1 MMSFLPKGKTTQT
14 AFKWPWR
21 GESQLSA
28 HLLID
33 IPPEIELSDYRRL
46 PSPGNES
53 PSGLLHGEDFKEEV
67 IPDLDIFFE
76 RLYEYFCAKG
86 LRCII
91 TKWIIEILNVTFM
104 VCCIG
109 FFFLFVDWP
118 ALGDLKC
125 GVEAL
130 ESGAKPCDLMKLIK
144 YRPLDPFTF
153 TKFITIGS
161 MVILSTYG
169 IINFVKFF
177 VKLRSTLKVRD
188 FYCNSLKVTDLE
200 IQTISWPR
208 VVEKVVL
215 LQKSQRLCV
224 VKDLTEHDIIMRI
237 MRKQNYLIGMVNKG
251 IIALP
256 IPSWLP
262 GVGPTVSSRM
272 HGKKSYLMLPKALE
286 WTLNWCIFQTM
297 FDRKFCVRKDILTS
311 PSLLKKR
318 LVFMGIAMFL
328 LSPCLVIFPLVYLFL
343 RYAEEF
349 YNHPSTASSR
359 KWSNL
364 SKWILREY
372 NEVDHFFK
380 HRLNN
385 SSVNSLNYLK
395 QFPTPL
401 VSIIAKFISFVS
413 GGLAGILLILGFLGE
428 SILEGHVFGRN
439 LLWYT
444 IVFGTIATVSRNV
457 VVDELQVIDPEGAM
471 SFVLQQTHYMPKRW
485 RGKEGSELVR
495 RDFES
500 LFQYTITML
509 LEEMASIFITPYLLI
524 FVVPKR
530 VDDILRFISD
540 FTVYVDGVGDVCS
553 LSMFDLRR
561 HGNRNYGSPH
571 NAVKSMRSSQGKME
585 KSLLSFQST
594 YTSWEPNADG
604 KKFICNLQKFKEKQI
619 RQHTFQTTESSQLGL
634 SCRGQTAVF
643 HRLLP
648 RNIYPGN
655 GVIFNF
661 DPLGLLD
668 TDQRACPYI
677 LDWYYTHQHTNREA
691 GSSSHLNE
699 ASPEQQEEIWP
710 PLSKPLTEIEDE
722 QIWDSDLYRRARS
735 YLEAST
741 SSAFFR
747 QATTFKRHG
756 REQNS
761 TSHQWWAQAS
771 RQQADP
777 RNSFQGPPQDSFL
790 EPPDFRN
797 HLEASHD
804 SSHQSDCR
812 LTSRRSTDP
821 QDSFVEPP
829 DFGDYMSCHSSSY
842 HGDETSDGNSEL
854 DQSNNSWRSPHALSK
869 TRYMGDDDLDLE
881 QGPSFHFTDAPQK
894 DSGSE
899 GDGHGVAN
907 IYSSTPASLPV
918 RIIPRSSDPV

>member
-1 MMSFLPKGKTTQT
+1 M
-14 AFKWPWR
+14 
-21 GESQLSA
+21 
-28 HLLID
+28 
-33 IPPEIELSDYRRL
+33 
-46 PSPGNES
+46 
-53 PSGLLHGEDFKEEV
+53 
-67 IPDLDIFFE
+67 
-76 RLYEYFCAKG
+76 
-86 LRCII
+86 
-91 TKWIIEILNVTFM
+91 
-104 VCCIG
+104 
-109 FFFLFVDWP
+109 
-118 ALGDLKC
+118 
-125 GVEAL
+125 
-130 ESGAKPCDLMKLIK
+130 
-144 YRPLDPFTF
+144 
-153 TKFITIGS
+153 
-161 MVILSTYG
+161 
-169 IINFVKFF
+169 
-177 VKLRSTLKVRD
+177 
-188 FYCNSLKVTDLE
+188 
-200 IQTISWPR
+200 
-208 VVEKVVL
+208 
-215 LQKSQRLCV
+215 
-224 VKDLTEHDIIMRI
+224 
-237 MRKQNYLIGMVNKG
+237 
-251 IIALP
+251 
-256 IPSWLP
+256 
-262 GVGPTVSSRM
+262 
-272 HGKKSYLMLPKALE
+272 
-286 WTLNWCIFQTM
+286 
-297 FDRKFCVRKDILTS
+297 
-311 PSLLKKR
+311 
-318 LVFMGIAMFL
+318 
-328 LSPCLVIFPLVYLFL
+328 
-343 RYAEEF
+343 
-349 YNHPSTASSR
+349 
-359 KWSNL
+359 
-364 SKWILREY
+364 
-372 NEVDHFFK
+372 
-380 HRLNN
+380 
-385 SSVNSLNYLK
+385 
-395 QFPTPL
+395 
-401 VSIIAKFISFVS
+401 
-413 GGLAGILLILGFLGE
+413 
-428 SILEGHVFGRN
+428 
-439 LLWYT
+439 
-444 IVFGTIATVSRNV
+444 
-457 VVDELQVIDPEGAM
+457 
-471 SFVLQQTHYMPKRW
+471 
-485 RGKEGSELVR
+485 
-495 RDFES
+495 
-500 LFQYTITML
+500 
-509 LEEMASIFITPYLLI
+509 
-524 FVVPKR
+524 
-530 VDDILRFISD
+530 
-540 FTVYVDGVGDVCS
+540 
-553 LSMFDLRR
+553 
-561 HGNRNYGSPH
+561 
-571 NAVKSMRSSQGKME
+571 
-585 KSLLSFQST
+585 
-594 YTSWEPNADG
+594 
-604 KKFICNLQKFKEKQI
+604 
-619 RQHTFQTTESSQLGL
+619 